1 MQLGISEGNLKA
13 VQMNI
18 SFGAN
23 PKLLF
28 KEVLS
33 LWERSRSTPYTW
45 GTILN
50 ALASPF
56 VEKVG
61 LAQDVARKLDSK

>member
-1 MQLGISEGNLKA
+1 
-13 VQMNI
+13 MNI
-18 SFGAN
+18 SFGGN

-33 LWERSRSTPYTW
+33 LWERSRSMPYTW

-56 VEKVG
+56 VGQVG
-61 LAQDVARKLDSK
+61 LAQDIARKLDNK